1 MNFLYKL
8 IQIKTNTQNIGHLM
22 NSHIQTV
29 ELSKAYR
36 LLNHGPTV
44 LVSAQYETE
53 NNVMAA
59 AWACALE
66 LVPAKVSVVL
76 DKSTKTR
83 ELVEKSGHFILQV
96 PTLKQL
102 KLVQQLGS
110 ISQFNDPEKLSHCH
124 TPLFQFEGFQLPA
137 VEGCAAW
144 LICELIPEPHNQQSH
159 DLFIGKVVAA
169 YADDRVFRNGHWY
182 YHEVGAEWKSL
193 HHVAG
198 GHYYTI
204 GDPVDAN
211 L

>member
-1 MNFLYKL
+1 MNTH
-8 IQIKTNTQNIGHLM
+8 IK
-22 NSHIQTV
+22 SV
-29 ELSKAYR
+29 ELAKAYR

-44 LVSAQYETE
+44 LVSAKYQHEE
-53 NNVMAA
+53 NVMAA

-83 ELVEKSGHFILQV
+83 ELVEKSGYFILQV

-110 ISQFNDPEKLSHCH
+110 ISQFNDPEKLEHCH
-124 TPLFQFEGFQLPA
+124 TPLFQFESFDLPA

-144 LICELIPEPHNQQSH
+144 LICELIPEPHNQQNH
-159 DLFIGKVVAA
+159 DLFIGQVVAA
-169 YADDRVFRNGHWY
+169 YADDRVFREGHWY
-182 YHEVGAEWKSL
+182 YHEAPAEWKSL

-204 GDPVDAN
+204 GDAVDAN
-211 L
+211 LLE

>member
-1 MNFLYKL
+1 MNTH
-8 IQIKTNTQNIGHLM
+8 IK
-22 NSHIQTV
+22 SV
-29 ELSKAYR
+29 ELAKAYR

-44 LVSAQYETE
+44 LVSAKYEHE
-53 NNVMAA
+53 ENVMAA

-66 LVPAKVSVVL
+66 LIPAKVSVVL

-83 ELVEKSGHFILQV
+83 KLVEKSGYFILQV

-110 ISQFNDPEKLSHCH
+110 ISQFNDPEKLEHCH
-124 TPLFQFEGFQLPA
+124 TPLFQFEGFDLPA

-144 LICELIPEPHNQQSH
+144 LICELIPEPHNQQAH
-159 DLFIGKVVAA
+159 DLFIAKVVAA
-169 YADDRVFRNGHWY
+169 YADDRVFRDGHWY
-182 YHEVGAEWKSL
+182 YHEAPAEWKSL

-204 GDPVDAN
+204 GDAVDAN
-211 L
+211 LLE

>member
-1 MNFLYKL
+1 MSNMNPF
-8 IQIKTNTQNIGHLM
+8 IQP
-22 NSHIQTV
+22 V
-29 ELSKAYR
+29 ELAKAYR

-44 LVSAQYETE
+44 LVSAQFE
-53 NNVMAA
+53 NEKNVMTA

-76 DKSTKTR
+76 DKNTKTR
-83 ELVEKSGHFILQV
+83 ELIEKSGYFILQV

-110 ISQFNDPEKLSHCH
+110 ISQFNDPQKLEHCH
-124 TPLFQFEGFQLPA
+124 TPLFQFKNYLLPA
-137 VEGCAAW
+137 VEDCAAW
-144 LICELIPEPHNQQSH
+144 LICELIPEPHNQQAH

-169 YADDRVFRNGHWY
+169 YADQRVFRNGHWF
-182 YHEVGAEWKSL
+182 YHEVDAEWKSL

-204 GDPVDAN
+204 GNPVDAN
-211 L
+211 QCTDSE

>member
-1 MNFLYKL
+1 
-8 IQIKTNTQNIGHLM
+8 M

-44 LVSAQYETE
+44 LVSAQYENE
-53 NNVMAA
+53 KNVMAA

-110 ISQFNDPEKLSHCH
+110 ISQFNDPKKLSHCH

-144 LICELIPEPHNQQSH
+144 LICEVIPEQHNQQSH

>member
-1 MNFLYKL
+1 MNTH
-8 IQIKTNTQNIGHLM
+8 IK
-22 NSHIQTV
+22 SV
-29 ELSKAYR
+29 ELAKAYR

-44 LVSAQYETE
+44 LVSAKHQHEK
-53 NNVMAA
+53 NVMSA

-66 LVPAKVSVVL
+66 LIPAKVSVVL

-83 ELVEKSGHFILQV
+83 ELVEKSGYFILQV

-110 ISQFNDPEKLSHCH
+110 ISQFNDPEKLEHCH
-124 TPLFQFEGFQLPA
+124 TPLFQFEGFDLPA

-144 LICELIPEPHNQQSH
+144 LICKLIPEPHNQQSH
-159 DLFIGKVVAA
+159 DLFIGQVVAA
-169 YADDRVFRNGHWY
+169 YADDRVFREGHWY
-182 YHEVGAEWKSL
+182 YHEAPAEWKSL

-204 GDPVDAN
+204 GDAVDAN
-211 L
+211 LLE

>member
-1 MNFLYKL
+1 M
-8 IQIKTNTQNIGHLM
+8 
-22 NSHIQTV
+22 
-29 ELSKAYR
+29 
-36 LLNHGPTV
+36 
-44 LVSAQYETE
+44 SAQYEHE
-53 NNVMAA
+53 QNVMAA

-76 DKSTKTR
+76 DKNTKTR
-83 ELVEKSGHFILQV
+83 LLIEKSGYFILQV

-110 ISQFNDPEKLSHCH
+110 ISQFNDPEKLSHCD
-124 TPLFQFEGFQLPA
+124 TPLFKFEGFDLPA

-144 LICELIPEPHNQQSH
+144 LICELIPEPHNQQEH
-159 DLFIGKVVAA
+159 DLFIGKVIAA

-182 YHEVGAEWKSL
+182 YHEADAEWKSL

-211 L
+211 PQSTLIFIAT

>member
-1 MNFLYKL
+1 MNTH
-8 IQIKTNTQNIGHLM
+8 IK
-22 NSHIQTV
+22 SV
-29 ELSKAYR
+29 ELAKAYR

-44 LVSAQYETE
+44 LVSAKYEHE
-53 NNVMAA
+53 ENVMAA

-66 LVPAKVSVVL
+66 LIPAKVSVVL

-83 ELVEKSGHFILQV
+83 KLVEKSGYFILQV

-110 ISQFNDPEKLSHCH
+110 ISQFNDPEKLAHCH
-124 TPLFQFEGFQLPA
+124 TPLFQFEGFDLPA

-144 LICELIPEPHNQQSH
+144 LICELIPEPHNQQAH
-159 DLFIGKVVAA
+159 DLFIAKVVAA
-169 YADDRVFRNGHWY
+169 YADDRVFRDGHWY
-182 YHEVGAEWKSL
+182 YHEAPAEWKSL

-204 GDPVDAN
+204 GDAVDAN
-211 L
+211 LLE

>member
-1 MNFLYKL
+1 MNTH
-8 IQIKTNTQNIGHLM
+8 IK
-22 NSHIQTV
+22 SV
-29 ELSKAYR
+29 ELEKAYR

-44 LVSAQYETE
+44 LVSAKHQHEE
-53 NNVMAA
+53 NVMAA

-66 LVPAKVSVVL
+66 LIPAKVSVVL

-83 ELVEKSGHFILQV
+83 ELVEKSGYFILQV

-110 ISQFNDPEKLSHCH
+110 ISQFNDPEKLEHCH
-124 TPLFQFEGFQLPA
+124 TPLFQFEGFDLPA

-144 LICELIPEPHNQQSH
+144 LICKLIPEPHNQQSH
-159 DLFIGKVVAA
+159 DLFIGQVVAA
-169 YADDRVFRNGHWY
+169 YADDRVFREGHWY
-182 YHEVGAEWKSL
+182 YHEAPAEWKSL

-204 GDPVDAN
+204 GDAVDAN
-211 L
+211 LLE

>member
-44 LVSAQYETE
+44 LVSAQYE
-53 NNVMAA
+53 NQKNVMAA

-124 TPLFQFEGFQLPA
+124 TPLFQFERFQLPA

-144 LICELIPEPHNQQSH
+144 LVCELIPEPHNQQSH

>member
-1 MNFLYKL
+1 MNTH
-8 IQIKTNTQNIGHLM
+8 IK
-22 NSHIQTV
+22 SV
-29 ELSKAYR
+29 ELAKAYR

-44 LVSAQYETE
+44 LVSAKHQHEE
-53 NNVMAA
+53 NVMSA

-66 LVPAKVSVVL
+66 LTPAKVSVVL

-83 ELVEKSGHFILQV
+83 ELVEKSGYFILQV

-110 ISQFNDPEKLSHCH
+110 ISQFNDPEKLEHCH
-124 TPLFQFEGFQLPA
+124 TPLFQFEGFDLPA

-144 LICELIPEPHNQQSH
+144 LICKLIPEPHNQQSH
-159 DLFIGKVVAA
+159 DLFIGQVVAA
-169 YADDRVFRNGHWY
+169 YADDRVFREGHWY
-182 YHEVGAEWKSL
+182 YHEAPAEWKSL

-204 GDPVDAN
+204 GDAVDAN
-211 L
+211 LLE

>member
-1 MNFLYKL
+1 MNKPP
-8 IQIKTNTQNIGHLM
+8 NIGCNMNQHL
-22 NSHIQTV
+22 QAV

-44 LVSAQYETE
+44 LVSAQYEHE
-53 NNVMAA
+53 QNVMAA

-66 LVPAKVSVVL
+66 LVPAKVTVVL

-83 ELVEKSGHFILQV
+83 LLIEKSGYFILQV

-110 ISQFNDPEKLSHCH
+110 ISQFNDPEKLSHCE
-124 TPLFQFEGFQLPA
+124 TPLFKFEGFDLPA

-144 LICELIPEPHNQQSH
+144 LICELIPEPHNQQEH
-159 DLFIGKVVAA
+159 DLFIGKVIAA

-182 YHEVGAEWKSL
+182 YHEVDAEWKSL

-211 L
+211 LIQP

>member
-1 MNFLYKL
+1 MN
-8 IQIKTNTQNIGHLM
+8 QHL
-22 NSHIQTV
+22 QAV

-44 LVSAQYETE
+44 LVSAQYEHE
-53 NNVMAA
+53 QNVMAA

-66 LVPAKVSVVL
+66 LVPAKVTVVL

-83 ELVEKSGHFILQV
+83 LLIEKSGYFILQV

-110 ISQFNDPEKLSHCH
+110 ISQFNDPEKLSHCN
-124 TPLFQFEGFQLPA
+124 TPLFKVEGFDLPA
-137 VEGCAAW
+137 VEGCSAW
-144 LICELIPEPHNQQSH
+144 LICELIPEPHNQQEH
-159 DLFIGKVVAA
+159 DLFIGKVIAA
-169 YADDRVFRNGHWY
+169 YADDRVFRNGHWC
-182 YHEVGAEWKSL
+182 YHEADAEWKSL

-211 L
+211 LNQP

>member
-1 MNFLYKL
+1 MNTH
-8 IQIKTNTQNIGHLM
+8 IK
-22 NSHIQTV
+22 SV
-29 ELSKAYR
+29 ELAKAYR

-44 LVSAQYETE
+44 LVSAKHQHEE
-53 NNVMAA
+53 NVMAA

-66 LVPAKVSVVL
+66 LIPAKVSVVL

-83 ELVEKSGHFILQV
+83 ELVEKSGYFILQV

-110 ISQFNDPEKLSHCH
+110 ISQFNDPEKLEHCH
-124 TPLFQFEGFQLPA
+124 TPLFQFEGFDLPA

-144 LICELIPEPHNQQSH
+144 LICKLIPEPHNQQSH
-159 DLFIGKVVAA
+159 DLFIGQVVAA
-169 YADDRVFRNGHWY
+169 YADDRVFREGHWY
-182 YHEVGAEWKSL
+182 YHEAPAEWKSL

-204 GDPVDAN
+204 GDAVDAN
-211 L
+211 LLE